1 MFALAPE
8 IRVQTAAVLIDSDA
22 ETPVDEAPSDHA
34 LMLAVRAGD
43 LDRLGDLF
51 ERHHRSLYGFFVH
64 LTGNRTAS
72 EDLVQFVFERMLKY
86 RHTYRDEGKFTAW
99 IYHLARTVAADHFRR
114 GQRLPQSLA
123 PEDLPDVA
131 DEAPDAGATA
141 ETTEDLALM
150 REALAALSPDH
161 REVLVLH
168 RLQHLPHAEI
178 ARLLDCREG
187 TVKVRLHRALAA
199 LRERFF
205 HLRQEHIR

>member
-1 MFALAPE
+1 MLALASE
-8 IRVQTAAVLIDSDA
+8 IRVQSAAVLLECAA
-22 ETPVDEAPSDHA
+22 ETPVDEAASDHA

-51 ERHHRSLYGFFVH
+51 ERHHRALYGFFVH

-72 EDLVQFVFERMLKY
+72 EDLVQLVFERILKY

-123 PEDLPDVA
+123 PEDLPDVT
-131 DEAPDAGATA
+131 DEQPDAGTRA
-141 ETTEDLALM
+141 ETTDDLALM
-150 REALAALSPDH
+150 REALADLSPDH

-178 ARLLDCREG
+178 ARLLDCRVG
-187 TVKVRLHRALAA
+187 TVKVRLHRALGA

-205 HLRQEHIR
+205 QLRQEHIR